1 VGEGERRRKEEGE
14 GGPCSAVRISIAF
27 DRLLISARADAA
39 GMRAG
44 NGRDRGHPVGH
55 KFFDACASRR
65 ERHNNSAG
73 TSRSESRML
82 SKCRHEN
89 SRVTVLRAMC
99 ELYVRL

>member
-1 VGEGERRRKEEGE
+1 MFN
-14 GGPCSAVRISIAF
+14 CSHSIAF
-27 DRLLISARADAA
+27 DRLLISVHADAA
-39 GMRAG
+39 GMCAG

-82 SKCRHEN
+82 SKCRHED
-89 SRVTVLRAMC
+89 SV
-99 ELYVRL
+99 